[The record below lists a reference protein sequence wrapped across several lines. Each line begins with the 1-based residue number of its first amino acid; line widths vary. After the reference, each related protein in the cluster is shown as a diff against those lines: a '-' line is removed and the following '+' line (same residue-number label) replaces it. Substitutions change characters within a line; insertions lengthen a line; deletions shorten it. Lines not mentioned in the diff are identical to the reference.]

1 MSLPPIVE
9 RELLAGGRRRGFY
22 WLRCTLAL
30 VAAFQCYEC
39 LNRGLVAIPPSL
51 TAAGFVPPASRLT
64 GATLLHQMTAFQ
76 FLAALSMGLLTVNS
90 IYHERRDGTLGLLL
104 LTDLT
109 PAQIIYGK
117 MLSCGLTSFYAL
129 LGAVP
134 AVMVPVLA
142 GGVRGAEAIFTGLG
156 ILNAQ
161 FVALAAGLWM
171 SALFQQRRHAVIAT
185 FGLVGGLAIGPDL
198 LGQGVLGPNT
208 LPELRLLG
216 LAGWLTA
223 VKSPLGVSSIALF
236 VLWLLLMQSV
246 GWAFLRLAA
255 MTLMHRWQEDI
266 VALPRRPEQIE
277 AEAPSPPDQTSAW
290 SQVDEPGRAS
300 LPSRAS
306 RLTDPRPWDASPVQW
321 RMEQLG
327 SPQAAIWIAVGL
339 NLFAQFGVLGAELD
353 DSPASPSAWGLLSFV
368 GLTVM
373 LISSGLLAWAGAR
386 FFQHAARQHELELL
400 LTTPMGSEGMLA
412 GQWHVLRRALSWPLG
427 LVLALALPAGIS
439 LLYDFSQGHREEL
452 WFLLPPFLVAL
463 NLACEALALCWAGMR
478 FGLRAP
484 NPITA
489 IAQTVILVQLVP
501 LALVALA
508 TCVRIWLLPSLHP
521 LMGSASRMPA
531 IVPVLLFFIGK
542 NLFLIYWARRELNRD
557 LRLYS
562 GAQRLRREI
571 RTRHKAHPHPLPCSS

>member
-1 MSLPPIVE
+1 
-9 RELLAGGRRRGFY
+9 
-22 WLRCTLAL
+22 
-30 VAAFQCYEC
+30 
-39 LNRGLVAIPPSL
+39 
-51 TAAGFVPPASRLT
+51 
-64 GATLLHQMTAFQ
+64 MTAFQ
-76 FLAALSMGLLTVNS
+76 FLAALLMGLLAVDS
-90 IYHERRDGTLGLLL
+90 LYRERRDGTLGLLL

-129 LGAVP
+129 LGALP

-142 GGVRGAEAIFTGLG
+142 GGVRGSEAVFTGLG

-171 SALFQQRRHAVIAT
+171 SALFQQRRHAVLAT
-185 FGLVGGLAIGPDL
+185 LGLVGGLAMGPDL
-198 LGQGVLGPNT
+198 LGTGLLGPTT
-208 LPELRLLG
+208 LPVLRLFG

-223 VKSPLGVSSIALF
+223 VKSSLGIPSVSVF
-236 VLWLLLMQSV
+236 VLWLLLMQGV

-255 MTLMHRWQEDI
+255 TTLMHRWQEDTC
-266 VALPRRPEQIE
+266 APLRLPEPVEQW
-277 AEAPSPPDQTSAW
+277 APSPPAQTRSW
-290 SQVDEPGRAS
+290 SQDDKPGSALPLARAS
-300 LPSRAS
+300 W
-306 RLTDPRPWDASPVQW
+306 LTDPRPWDAGPVQW

-327 SPQAAIWIAVGL
+327 SPQGIVWLAVAM

-386 FFQHAARQHELELL
+386 FFQHAARQRDLELL
-400 LTTPMGSEGMLA
+400 LTTPIGSQGMLT
-412 GQWHVLRRALSWPLG
+412 GQWRVLRRALSWPLG
-427 LVLALALPAGIS
+427 IVLALALPAGIS

-463 NLACEALALCWAGMR
+463 NLALESLALCWAGMR

-484 NPITA
+484 NTVTA
-489 IAQTVILVQLVP
+489 IAQTVILVQLAP
-501 LALVALA
+501 LALAALA
-508 TCVRIWLLPSLHP
+508 TWVHDWLLPSLHP

-531 IVPVLLFFIGK
+531 IVPVLIFFLAK
-542 NLFLIYWARRELNRD
+542 NLLLIFWARSALSRD

-562 GAQRLRREI
+562 GNKRLGRKKGAQRE
-571 RTRHKAHPHPLPCSS
+571 AGPHPLPCPP